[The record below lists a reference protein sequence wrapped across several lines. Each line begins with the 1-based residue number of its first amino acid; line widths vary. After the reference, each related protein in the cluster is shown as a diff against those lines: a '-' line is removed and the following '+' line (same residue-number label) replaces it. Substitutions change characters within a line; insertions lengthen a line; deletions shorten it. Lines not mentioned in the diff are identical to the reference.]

1 MMGKRKNKGILIIL
15 LICLFTSIF
24 SLYTYAETSLVSLS
38 VRNANIEDVLVM
50 LTEQSGLNLVPD
62 KDLKG
67 QVTLNLKRVKVR
79 EALQALTKAYNY
91 QFKRMTDNTYLVSQF
106 ENERLNIWVIDGKVT
121 MEAKDANLGDI
132 LSSISQISK
141 VNMVLFGPIREQI
154 NLKLDDIPIEE
165 AINLI
170 LAGGRYTYIR
180 KGDVYLVGEKNV
192 NSPASS
198 VLTGS
203 ELIPLEYLQAE
214 KVLKILPSN
223 IPAANVKVINEQ
235 NAIMVTGTQSEIEK
249 VKEYIAK
256 IDQKIPQIV
265 VEALIIDIS
274 HKKGDSSSLSLNSY
288 LEDDKE
294 SITLFDN
301 DLGKFSYKSIID
313 FSDNFRLNLQALI
326 SKGQATIRANPNITT
341 LNGQEAT
348 IEVSDVTYYK
358 VINTDEDGNEET
370 KYQSIDAGITLEVT
384 PWVSNSGSITL
395 ELKPSISNMKAQY
408 QSRPPDIGRR
418 EISTTVRVKDGQTI
432 VLGGLLQ
439 DNGSKTSNKVP
450 VLGDIPLLGRL
461 FRSESDD
468 SSKTELVM
476 YITPHILQ
484 DGESKEAHES
494 MKEMSKKAD
503 EVVN

>member
-1 MMGKRKNKGILIIL
+1 MEKRKNKGILIIL
-15 LICLFTSIF
+15 LICLFSSIF
-24 SLYTYAETSLVSLS
+24 SLYSYAETSLVSLS
-38 VRNANIEDVLVM
+38 VRNANIEDVLMM
-50 LTEQSGLNLVPD
+50 LTEQSGINLVPD
-62 KDLKG
+62 KELKG
-67 QVTLNLKRVKVR
+67 KVTLNLKGVKIQ

-91 QFKRMTDNTYLVSQF
+91 QFKKMTDNTYLVSQF
-106 ENERLNIWVIDGKVT
+106 DNDKLNIWVIDGKVT

-132 LSSISQISK
+132 LASISQISK

-154 NLKLDDIPIEE
+154 NLKLDDIPIED

-180 KGDVYLVGEKNV
+180 KGDVFLVGEKNI

-198 VLTGS
+198 LLTAS

-214 KVLKILPSN
+214 KVLKVLPSN
-223 IPAANVKVINEQ
+223 IPASNVKVINEQ

-274 HKKGDSSSLSLNSY
+274 HQKGDTSSLSLSSQ
-288 LEDDKE
+288 LEGDSE

-301 DLGKFSYKSIID
+301 DLGKLSYKSIID
-313 FSDNFRLNLQALI
+313 FSDNFRLNLQSLI
-326 SKGQATIRANPNITT
+326 SNGKATIRANPNITT
-341 LNGQEAT
+341 LNGQQAT
-348 IEVSDVTYYK
+348 IEVSDVTYYE

-370 KYQSIDAGITLEVT
+370 KYQSIDAGITLDVT

-439 DNGSKTSNKVP
+439 DNGSKTVNKVP
-450 VLGDIPLLGRL
+450 ILGDIPLLGRL
-461 FRSESDD
+461 FRSKSDN
-468 SSKTELVM
+468 SSKTELLI
-476 YITPHILQ
+476 YITPHILK
-484 DGESKEAHES
+484 DNDNKDASKS
-494 MKEMSKKAD
+494 MEDMIKKAD

>member
-1 MMGKRKNKGILIIL
+1 V
-15 LICLFTSIF
+15 F
-24 SLYTYAETSLVSLS
+24 SLYSYAETNLVSLS

-50 LTEQSGLNLVPD
+50 LTEQSGINLVPD
-62 KDLKG
+62 KELKG
-67 QVTLNLKRVKVR
+67 KVTLNLKKVKVQ
-79 EALQALTKAYNY
+79 EALEALTKAYDY
-91 QFKRMTDNTYLVSQF
+91 QFKKMTNNTYLVSQF
-106 ENERLNIWVIDGKVT
+106 DNKRLNIWVIDGKVT

-132 LSSISQISK
+132 LTSISQISK

-154 NLKLDDIPIEE
+154 NLKLDDIPIED

-170 LAGGRYTYIR
+170 LAGGRYTYIK

-192 NSPASS
+192 NSPSSS

-214 KVLKILPSN
+214 KVVKTLPSN
-223 IPAANVKVINEQ
+223 IPAANVKVIKEQ
-235 NAIMVTGTQSEIEK
+235 NAIMVTGTQGEIER
-249 VKEYIAK
+249 VKEYVTK

-265 VEALIIDIS
+265 VDALIIDIS
-274 HKKGDSSSLSLNSY
+274 HQKGDSSSLSLSSQ
-288 LEDDKE
+288 LEDGED

-301 DLGKFSYKSIID
+301 DLGKLSYKSIIN
-313 FSDNFRLNLQALI
+313 FSDNFRLNLQSLI
-326 SKGQATIRANPNITT
+326 SNGKATIRANPNITT

-348 IEVSDVTYYK
+348 IEVSDVTYYE
-358 VINTDEDGNEET
+358 VINTDEDGNEEM

-439 DNGSKTSNKVP
+439 DNGSKTVNKVP
-450 VLGDIPLLGRL
+450 ILGDIPLLGRL
-461 FRSESDD
+461 FRSKSDD

-476 YITPHILQ
+476 YITPHILKNS
-484 DGESKEAHES
+484 ESKDAHKS
-494 MKEMSKKAD
+494 MNDMIKRAD
-503 EVVN
+503 EVVD

>member
-1 MMGKRKNKGILIIL
+1 MEKRKNKGILIIL
-15 LICLFTSIF
+15 LICLFSSIF
-24 SLYTYAETSLVSLS
+24 SLYSYAETSLVSLS
-38 VRNANIEDVLVM
+38 VRNANIEDVLMM
-50 LTEQSGLNLVPD
+50 LTEQSGINLVPD
-62 KDLKG
+62 KELKG
-67 QVTLNLKRVKVR
+67 KVTLNLKGVKIQ

-91 QFKRMTDNTYLVSQF
+91 QFKKMTDNTYLVSQF
-106 ENERLNIWVIDGKVT
+106 DNDKLNIWVIDGKVT

-132 LSSISQISK
+132 LASISQISK

-154 NLKLDDIPIEE
+154 NLKLDDIPIED

-180 KGDVYLVGEKNV
+180 KGDVFLVGEKNI

-198 VLTGS
+198 LLTAS

-214 KVLKILPSN
+214 KILKVLPSN
-223 IPAANVKVINEQ
+223 IPASNVKVINEQ

-274 HKKGDSSSLSLNSY
+274 HQKGDTSSLSLSSQ
-288 LEDDKE
+288 LEGDSE

-301 DLGKFSYKSIID
+301 DLGKLSYKSIID
-313 FSDNFRLNLQALI
+313 FSDNFRLNLQSLI
-326 SKGQATIRANPNITT
+326 SNGKATIRANPNITT
-341 LNGQEAT
+341 LNGQQAT
-348 IEVSDVTYYK
+348 IEVSDVTYYE

-370 KYQSIDAGITLEVT
+370 KYQSIDAGITLDVT

-439 DNGSKTSNKVP
+439 DNGSKTVNKVP
-450 VLGDIPLLGRL
+450 ILGDIPLLGRL
-461 FRSESDD
+461 FRSKSDN
-468 SSKTELVM
+468 SSKTELLI
-476 YITPHILQ
+476 YITPHILK
-484 DGESKEAHES
+484 DNDNKDASKS
-494 MKEMSKKAD
+494 MEDMIKKAD